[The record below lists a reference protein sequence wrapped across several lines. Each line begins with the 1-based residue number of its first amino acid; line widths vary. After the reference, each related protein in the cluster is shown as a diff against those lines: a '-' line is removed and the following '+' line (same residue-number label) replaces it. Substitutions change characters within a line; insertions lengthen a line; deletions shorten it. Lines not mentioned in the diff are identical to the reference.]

1 VFTCILASSRI
12 TRSGSWKTDPSFLRG
27 FCHTWEVL
35 LGVLHDE
42 EKMRSAPRYENGD
55 GEHLAQGSP
64 KRGGAAMTAGGEAW
78 EVLLGVLHDEE
89 KMRSAPRYENGDGEH
104 LAQGSPKRGDMR
116 RRYGDAAALRYSSG
130 GTYGSVSSSSEQG
143 CS

>member
-1 VFTCILASSRI
+1 LLT
-12 TRSGSWKTDPSFLRG
+12 SGLRG
-27 FCHTWEVL
+27 GAATAAGGEAWEVL

-42 EKMRSAPRYENGD
+42 EKMRSVPRYENGD
-55 GEHLAQGSP
+55 GEHLAQGSSKRGGV
-64 KRGGAAMTAGGEAW
+64 KRGGAATAAGGEAW

-104 LAQGSPKRGDMR
+104 LAQGSPKRGDLR
-116 RRYGDAAALRYSSG
+116 RRYGDVAALRYSSG
-130 GTYGSVSSSSEQG
+130 GMDGSVSSSSERG

>member
-1 VFTCILASSRI
+1 V
-12 TRSGSWKTDPSFLRG
+12 
-27 FCHTWEVL
+27 
-35 LGVLHDE
+35 
-42 EKMRSAPRYENGD
+42 SARHG
-55 GEHLAQGSP
+55 GEHQQTWNRGGDDNGLLTSGL
-64 KRGGAAMTAGGEAW
+64 RGGAATAAGGEAW